1 LEFNY
6 HAPYTPLWVGARQD
20 FFLLLSSLRVLQH
33 MAWMGEGGSR
43 AHIILIK
50 GLMREEH

>member
-1 LEFNY
+1 
-6 HAPYTPLWVGARQD
+6 
-20 FFLLLSSLRVLQH
+20 